1 MLNLIQLKNKMAN
14 TNQYIPLVTAAE
26 VISNSFTNANTD
38 VYLISDNTILL
49 SELAHLKTAIGK
61 KFYEEIKT
69 QHNDGTLTAAN
80 QTLMDD
86 FLTRVLCWFVR
97 FEVINEIQS
106 NSGSMG
112 IVHNI
117 DEFATIIDPSE
128 LNAYKQDTYRKAE
141 IYLQDMIEYLKDS
154 DNSADYPTYTA
165 NAPCN
170 TSTYKNHGI
179 IMYDSIYTRPTR
191 NYTSW
196 RDFC

>member
-1 MLNLIQLKNKMAN
+1 MAN

-38 VYLISDNTILL
+38 PYLISDNTILL

-61 KFYEEIKT
+61 KFYEELKT
-69 QHNDGTLTAAN
+69 QHNGGTLTTAN

-86 FLTRVLCWFVR
+86 FLTRTLCWFVR
-97 FEVINEIQS
+97 FEVINEVQS
-106 NSGSMG
+106 NSSSMG

-117 DEFATIIDPSE
+117 DEFSTIIDPAE
-128 LNAYKQDTYRKAE
+128 LNAYKQDTYRKSE
-141 IYLQDMIEYLKDS
+141 IYLQDMIEFLNDP

-170 TSTYKNHGI
+170 TTTYKNHGI
-179 IMYDSIYTRPTR
+179 IMYDSIYDRPRR
-191 NYTSW
+191 NYDSW
-196 RDFC
+196 KNYCPEC